1 MTQGESQSNPNQP
14 PPQTEPLRPKLQTEK
29 SSREMSQTQDTAPI
43 WAPQS
48 EQRVKPGRR
57 PLFRT

>member
-14 PPQTEPLRPKLQTEK
+14 PQQTEQLRPKLQTEK
-29 SSREMSQTQDTAPI
+29 SSPEMSQRRANTPI

-48 EQRVKPGRR
+48 EQREKPGRR
-57 PLFRT
+57 SLFRS